1 MRKFIEKERVLW
13 YLRRGGVYFEDVN
26 GEKEMSIVYIDTKN
40 YTSNDLQ
47 ELFQSVGWLSAN
59 YPERLKKALGNSETV
74 FTVWDGEKLVG
85 LVNAIDDSELTAYV
99 HYLCVNPEYQG
110 QGIGKN
116 LLQRIK
122 EKYKN
127 YLYIIL
133 IAENKELVK
142 YYSKNGFEYVD
153 GRYVFVVQNE
163 QLCWRIDCFEY
174 GKVKKMT
181 FEQIYEPQMKETVV
195 RKILEA
201 LPDWFEMEEGREQ
214 YIKESAEQICIG
226 AAKDTEFV
234 GFLCLK
240 ETGKDT
246 LELAVMGVLKE
257 YHRQGIGRGMF
268 MMAKN
273 IAREKGYSFLQVK
286 TVQMGKYEE
295 YDDTNRFYIR
305 LGFKEF
311 EVFPTLWDEA
321 NPCQIYVMSVER

>member
-1 MRKFIEKERVLW
+1 MRNDRKKLRKFIEKERVLW

-59 YPERLKKALGNSETV
+59 YPERLKKALDNSETV

-133 IAENKELVK
+133 IAENNA
-142 YYSKNGFEYVD
+142 YSARTAHPFQRNGAPF
-153 GRYVFVVQNE
+153 RFRLSKAQ
-163 QLCWRIDCFEY
+163 
-174 GKVKKMT
+174 
-181 FEQIYEPQMKETVV
+181 
-195 RKILEA
+195 
-201 LPDWFEMEEGREQ
+201 
-214 YIKESAEQICIG
+214 
-226 AAKDTEFV
+226 
-234 GFLCLK
+234 
-240 ETGKDT
+240 
-246 LELAVMGVLKE
+246 
-257 YHRQGIGRGMF
+257 
-268 MMAKN
+268 
-273 IAREKGYSFLQVK
+273 QV
-286 TVQMGKYEE
+286 Y
-295 YDDTNRFYIR
+295 
-305 LGFKEF
+305 
-311 EVFPTLWDEA
+311 
-321 NPCQIYVMSVER
+321 